1 MKTIMDKMY
10 KCFDPYSITA
20 GIGPMSDE
28 ELSVVMDNSRYLT
41 GVAVS
46 GYNGADVDLD
56 GTSQNMNMAK
66 SNTLPFINIDNQAG
80 NMRGEVYCIA
90 SFDTLFCTAF
100 GKPLSCKLCFLV
112 CVLTVSGTMKKQKI
126 TIQVMSMISYDSK
139 HNKINLKSTVF

>member
-1 MKTIMDKMY
+1 MY
-10 KCFDPYSITA
+10 FVTA

-56 GTSQNMNMAK
+56 GTTQNMNLAK

-80 NMRGEVYCIA
+80 NMRGEMYC
-90 SFDTLFCTAF
+90 SFLRYFVLCCIWEAAKLLLIVF
-100 GKPLSCKLCFLV
+100 SCLCSYHV
-112 CVLTVSGTMKKQKI
+112 CDNDKRKKDYI
-126 TIQVMSMISYDSK
+126 RVMLIISYDSK
-139 HNKINLKSTVF
+139 HIRINLKGTVF